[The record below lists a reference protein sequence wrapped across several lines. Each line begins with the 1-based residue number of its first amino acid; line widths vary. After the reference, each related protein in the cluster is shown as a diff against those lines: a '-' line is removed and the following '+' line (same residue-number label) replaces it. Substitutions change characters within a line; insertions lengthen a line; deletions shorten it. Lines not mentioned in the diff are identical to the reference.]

1 MLPQTDTVR
10 KTWLPVRPPIEELS
24 SREQEV
30 LALVRQ
36 RYSDG
41 EIAELLCIGRRTVN
55 SHVGSILSKLG
66 VANRREAA
74 AAAAPLAN
82 LN

>member
-1 MLPQTDTVR
+1 MLRHTDPVS
-10 KTWLPVRPPIEELS
+10 KTWLQVRPSIEKLS
-24 SREQEV
+24 AREQEV

-41 EIAELLCIGRRTVN
+41 EIAEQLCIGRRTVN

-74 AAAAPLAN
+74 ATAAQLGY

>member
-1 MLPQTDTVR
+1 
-10 KTWLPVRPPIEELS
+10 
-24 SREQEV
+24 V